1 MTIGNNDEPGVTSN
15 VRSAPSVTASDNSP
29 ATPLFVGGAN
39 LTNGSAEAEKV
50 YGVSDSAE
58 AQTLFGNDS
67 HLGIS
72 VMRALNQ
79 GAQPVLA
86 VAPAT
91 TTTTQ
96 DLSSLGSTSGTL
108 DEPALE
114 DRDTIT
120 VTIDGTDKDVSWTL
134 QDPGTLTPDVDE
146 VLINPTNGS
155 FELDSA
161 PSTSGT
167 IEYEALDYSSA
178 FDAIVNYTGDLDV
191 ITPLKER
198 TSVVTEALGAVQELA
213 QEKRLAFVNAALP
226 SPIDPQNISIS
237 FDTSR
242 LQLFAGVRLNDAT
255 SALSSIVGLRSRL
268 GLTTTIINQQVP
280 LPSRPV
286 QGLDATQRAN
296 LVDMNVTPLERIGQ
310 SVRIADDITTVSDTN
325 TEEQNYRYGFSR
337 MAVDFLMEQV
347 HDMEAPFIGKF
358 NSPGAIGQLE
368 DLLNESA
375 RPLDD
380 SNVVYEYG
388 ADVTLIT
395 PTTARVTFQ
404 ADVAE
409 PIRFIQNEFVI
420 GQDLSLQNE
429 A

>member
-15 VRSAPSVTASDNSP
+15 VRSAPSVNAADNSP
-29 ATPLFVGGAN
+29 ATPLFVGGAD
-39 LTNGSAEAEKV
+39 LTNGSAEAETV

-86 VAPAT
+86 VAPNT

-96 DLSSLGSTSGTL
+96 DVSGLGSTNGTL

-114 DRDTIT
+114 DRENIS
-120 VTIDGTDKDVSWTL
+120 VTIDGTNKTVSWTL
-134 QDPGTLTPDVDE
+134 QDPSIQTPDTDE
-146 VLINPTNGS
+146 VLINPTDGS
-155 FELDSA
+155 FELDTA

-167 IEYEALDYSSA
+167 IEYEALDYQSA
-178 FDAIVNYTGDLDV
+178 FDAIVEYTGDLDI

-198 TSVVTEALGAVQELA
+198 TSVVTAALGATQKLA
-213 QEKRLAFVNAALP
+213 QEKSLTFVNAALP
-226 SPIDPQNISIS
+226 SPVDPQNLNIS

-255 SALSSIVGLRSRL
+255 SALASLVGLRSRL

-286 QGLDATQRAN
+286 QGLDASQRAN
-296 LVDMNVTPLERIGQ
+296 LIDINVTPLERIGQ
-310 SVRIADDITTVSDTN
+310 SVRVVDDITTVSDDN
-325 TEEQNYRYGFSR
+325 TQEQNYRYGFSR

-347 HDMEAPFIGKF
+347 HDMESPFVGKF

-375 RPLDD
+375 RPLED

-388 ADVTLIT
+388 AEVTLIT